1 MSDNINKDEFVIEQY
16 TLILK
21 HELINN
27 GKPFQIEQSII
38 ARCVFPLSDKFMHNM
53 QARPYIL
60 DKVIAD
66 LVQTL
71 RNRVMEVR
79 E

>member
-1 MSDNINKDEFVIEQY
+1 MSDNINQAEFVIEQY

-21 HELINN
+21 HELIDN
-27 GKPFQIEQSII
+27 GKPFQIEEPII
-38 ARCVFPLSDKFMHNM
+38 ARCVFPLSNKFMHNI

-66 LVQTL
+66 FVQTL
-71 RNRVMEVR
+71 RNRVMEVG